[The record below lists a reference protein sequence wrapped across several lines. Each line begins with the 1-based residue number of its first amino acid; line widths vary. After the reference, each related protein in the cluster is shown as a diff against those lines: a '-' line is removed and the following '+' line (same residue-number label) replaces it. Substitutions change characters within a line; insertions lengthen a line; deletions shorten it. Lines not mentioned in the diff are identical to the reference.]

1 MADIKY
7 AGEYIVEECTL
18 CTVGGLELNLLEQLA
33 TVSIFEDIF
42 SNSITG
48 NISFVDTNNLT
59 ANASIV
65 GQEKLKLVLVTPNAK
80 DSSERTMA
88 INFTDTPLHVY
99 KVSSSTNINDRTK
112 TFSLSFTTMEMV
124 RNNRI
129 RISQSFKGE
138 PVKDIIKK
146 VIRSEEYLN
155 SKKEFYY
162 EETTNNFQIIAPNNR
177 PFDFINNLSK
187 RCLSKEYNFAPSFL
201 FYETVKGY
209 YFRTIDSMMDRKNPR
224 MVFREVTPTDDVD
237 NVALNLTNILDYSIQ
252 NSTDTIL
259 QARAGMYS
267 SDLLEVDIYNKK
279 YTHHEYDYL
288 KDYDKNIHADEYN
301 AYGSKKSPPVSE
313 AKDDF
318 GNKISE
324 YPKTTLYVQTTERN
338 AVGGLLDPAFDTDVD
353 YTGTDIWLQKRRS
366 RIVSLDTNI
375 TLRIKVPGNTT
386 LQAGDLIGI
395 ILKNQTDAATA
406 QDPYLTG
413 RYLIRNLRHEFEKGA
428 GKLTHTL
435 HIDCVRDTV
444 QVPYPSNGV
453 TALDGGKATE
463 EIIPR
468 GSADAGDIVF

>member
-1 MADIKY
+1 MAEIKY

-18 CTVGGLELNLLEQLA
+18 CTVGGLELNLIDKLA
-33 TVSIFEDIF
+33 TVTIFEDIF

-48 NISFVDTNNLT
+48 NISFVDTDNLT

-65 GQEKLKLVLVTPNAK
+65 GQEKLRLVLVTPNAS

-88 INFTDTPLHVY
+88 VNFTDNPLHIY
-99 KVSSSTNINDRTK
+99 KVGSSVNINDRTK

-129 RISQSFKGE
+129 RVSQSFKGE
-138 PVKDIIKK
+138 PVNDMIKK

-162 EETTNNFQIIAPNNR
+162 EETTNLFQIIAPNNR
-177 PFDFINNLSK
+177 PFDFINNVSK

-201 FYETVKGY
+201 FYETIKGY

-224 MVFREVTPTDDVD
+224 MVFREVTPTDDPD
-237 NVALNLTNILDYSIQ
+237 NTALNLTNILDYEIK

-279 YTHHEYDYL
+279 YTHHEYDFL
-288 KDYDKNIHADEYN
+288 KDYNNNVHVDEFN
-301 AYGSKKSPPVSE
+301 AYGSQKAPTISE
-313 AKDDF
+313 ARDDF
-318 GNKISE
+318 GNKITE
-324 YPKTTLYVQTTERN
+324 YPKTALYVQTTEREKL
-338 AVGGLLDPAFDTDVD
+338 GGLLDPAFDTQID
-353 YTGTDIWLQKRRS
+353 YDGKDIWLQKRRS
-366 RIVSLDTNI
+366 RIVSLDTAI
-375 TLRIKVPGNTT
+375 TLQIKVPGNTT

-395 ILKNQTDAATA
+395 ILKIQTSADTA

-413 RYLIRNLRHEFEKGA
+413 RYLIRNLRHEFSKGV
-428 GKLTHTL
+428 GKMMHTL
-435 HIDCVRDTV
+435 HIECIRDTV
-444 QVPYPSNGV
+444 QVPFPSNGV
-453 TALDGGKATE
+453 VCLDGGKSTE

-468 GSADAGDIVF
+468 GSSDSGDIVF

>member
-99 KVSSSTNINDRTK
+99 KVSSSISLNDRTK

-129 RISQSFKGE
+129 RVSQSFKGE

-224 MVFREVTPTDDVD
+224 MVFREVTPTDDAD

-324 YPKTTLYVQTTERN
+324 YPKTTLYVQTTERDK
-338 AVGGLLDPAFDTDVD
+338 VDGLLDPAFDTDID
-353 YTGTDIWLQKRRS
+353 YTGTNLWLQKRRS
-366 RIVSLDTNI
+366 RIVSLETNI

-395 ILKNQTDAATA
+395 ILKNQTDATSA

-413 RYLIRNLRHEFEKGA
+413 RYLITNLRHEFQEGD
-428 GKLTHTL
+428 GKMTHTL

-444 QVPYPSNGV
+444 QEPYPSNGV